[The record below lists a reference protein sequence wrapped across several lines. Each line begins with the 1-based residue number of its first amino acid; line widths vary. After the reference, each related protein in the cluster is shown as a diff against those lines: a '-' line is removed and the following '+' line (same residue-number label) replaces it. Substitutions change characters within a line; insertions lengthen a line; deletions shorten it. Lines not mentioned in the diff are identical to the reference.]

1 MRKYGVF
8 LQTYLHFSRH
18 VIKLWL
24 LGVAYLKKVV
34 PSTIFFK
41 CVCNTTTNG
50 DDALFDESLT
60 NDSIGIIVNVHKY
73 NKFLVL
79 FRC

>member
-1 MRKYGVF
+1 MSPRYSLF
-8 LQTYLHFSRH
+8 E
-18 VIKLWL
+18 
-24 LGVAYLKKVV
+24 KKVV
-34 PSTIFFK
+34 LFSILFK

-50 DDALFDESLT
+50 GDALFDESLT
-60 NDSIGIIVNVHKY
+60 NDSIGIIVNVPKY